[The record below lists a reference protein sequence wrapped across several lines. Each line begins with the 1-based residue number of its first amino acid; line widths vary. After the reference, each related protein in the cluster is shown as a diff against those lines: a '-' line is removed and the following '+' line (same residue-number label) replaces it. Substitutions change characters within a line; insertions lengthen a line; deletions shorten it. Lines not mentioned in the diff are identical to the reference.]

1 MKKLI
6 IVFMICV
13 VLVTAL
19 ALPAFAAGNDIEDI
33 IGVAF
38 EDAVASILGS
48 IKVILPIALPILGIS
63 IAIAYSVKFFKKLTG
78 KA

>member
-1 MKKLI
+1 MKKM
-6 IVFMICV
+6 IVILMICL

-38 EDAVASILGS
+38 EEAVASILSS